1 MPSNL
6 VLKTVAKVSHIFV
19 TTKFSGK
26 FFSEKFFSGGPKR
39 VPLRAYPFSL
49 PCSMQGK
56 ILRCSA
62 SGKTSGLHSVIRISF
77 LQCVSLSKA
86 VAKVQT
92 FSKPASVLQHFFI
105 TFLSRHPQKTVFQKD
120 KTDNQMQQCK
130 NCKKI
135 IPYIIEISITKAD
148 RQKRTD
154 VLIHLS
160 VRFKQNTSISYP
172 KQTDVF
178 SPIYKPSPPRNE
190 FQTSTNEIK
199 SVLSHEIFGHPV
211 FFHYVCFSLIKT
223 N

>member
-1 MPSNL
+1 
-6 VLKTVAKVSHIFV
+6 
-19 TTKFSGK
+19 
-26 FFSEKFFSGGPKR
+26 
-39 VPLRAYPFSL
+39 
-49 PCSMQGK
+49 
-56 ILRCSA
+56 A

-92 FSKPASVLQHFFI
+92 FLKPASVLQHFFI

-120 KTDNQMQQCK
+120 KTDNQMRQCK

-135 IPYIIEISITKAD
+135 TPYFIEISMTKAG